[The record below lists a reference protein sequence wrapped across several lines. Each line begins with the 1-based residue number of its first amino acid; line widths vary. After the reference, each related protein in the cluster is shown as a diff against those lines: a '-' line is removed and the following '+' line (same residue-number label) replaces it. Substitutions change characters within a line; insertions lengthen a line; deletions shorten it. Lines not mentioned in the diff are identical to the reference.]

1 MTAALARGCVKAPFA
16 GQGSAKARQAYLS
29 HFQALMRD
37 NPGKI
42 AMLLEDFVDTQMG
55 EHLLQ
60 VVSTSDGEPGQGH
73 IYDPKEREVTKVS
86 RQVFSF
92 SRAGPGID
100 SE

>member
-1 MTAALARGCVKAPFA
+1 MTAALARDCAKAPFP

-73 IYDPKEREVTKVS
+73 IYDPREREVTKVS